1 MFGVSAAPFIASAK
15 HLIQRNPV
23 TFNSLTGG
31 SLCAISDAGAQQI
44 EGHEKGGSPFNV
56 RRFLVAGVLGV
67 FFGGFV
73 YPNAYAFLDAR
84 FHTNNFRTLLA
95 KSLIEIA
102 TVGVFV
108 NTVSMTCRGLLVGHD
123 VKAVGHHVTREMPK
137 VIVNDV
143 KVWLP
148 YNLLAFSVIP
158 ALIRPTTTAMMEA
171 SWQTYISLRSN
182 DYEKRAAEA
191 VSQCQ
196 RNQVVQTG

>member
-1 MFGVSAAPFIASAK
+1 MFGISASPFVAAAK
-15 HLIQRNPV
+15 KLVQRNPV
-23 TFNSLTGG
+23 AFNCFTGG
-31 SLCAISDAGAQQI
+31 TLCAISDAGAQHI
-44 EGHEKGGSPFNV
+44 EGRNDGGRPFNI

-67 FFGGFV
+67 FFGGYV
-73 YPNAYAFLDAR
+73 YPNAYAFLDMK
-84 FHTNNFRTLLA
+84 FHANNFQSLLT
-95 KSLIEIA
+95 KSIIEIA

-123 VKAVGHHVTREMPK
+123 MKAVGNHVAREMPK

-158 ALIRPTTTAMMEA
+158 VMIRPTTTAMMEA

-191 VSQCQ
+191 INQCQ
-196 RNQVVQTG
+196 PNQFVTTG